1 MSDSVFALM
10 QSRPFSSARLI
21 FRLIIPFFLALS
33 SSVAGASPA
42 TSKELLTA
50 GRVDEAIASLENDI
64 AKSPSDADAQNL
76 LCRAYFMLDE
86 WDRAIGA
93 CERARSLDP
102 QRGRYHLWLGRAYGG
117 KAEHAGFMSAAGLA
131 KKVRG
136 SFERAVELDPKDW
149 EARADLA
156 DFYLDAPGIVGG
168 GRDKA
173 QAQADALMALN
184 AGMGHLLQARIAAKG
199 KDAATAER
207 EYRAAIDASHS
218 GARAWFEL
226 GYFLFHANRL
236 DEMEQAFRK
245 VESAAAERAP
255 GDRIPT
261 DRSDALR
268 DAASV
273 LLRANRDLPLAV
285 RLLRKY
291 LASPVEEAPAFK
303 AHDLLGQIL
312 EKQGDRAG
320 AAEEFRAALGMVHGY
335 ARAQEDLKRVA
346 R

>member
-1 MSDSVFALM
+1 MAPRSKWCLERSVPDSSFPLMKLRALLFA
-10 QSRPFSSARLI
+10 STTSV
-21 FRLIIPFFLALS
+21 FLALLS
-33 SSVAGASPA
+33 SPASASPS
-42 TSKELLTA
+42 SKELLTA
-50 GRVDEAIASLENDI
+50 GRVDEAMASLESEI
-64 AKSPSDADAQNL
+64 AKSPSNAEAQNL

-86 WDRAIGA
+86 WDRAVGA

-102 QRGRYHLWLGRAYGG
+102 QNSRYHLWLGRVYGG
-117 KAEHAGFMSAAGLA
+117 KAEHAGFLSAAGLA
-131 KKVRG
+131 KKVRT
-136 SFERAVELDPKDW
+136 SFERAVELDLKDW

-156 DFYLDAPGIVGG
+156 DFYLEAPGIVGG
-168 GRDKA
+168 GRERA
-173 QAQADALMALN
+173 QAQIDAMMPLN
-184 AGMGHLLQARIAAKG
+184 AMMAHLLQAKIAARN
-199 KDAATAER
+199 KDSATAER
-207 EYRAAIDASHS
+207 EYRAAIDSSHS

-226 GYFLFHANRL
+226 GYFYFHANRL

-245 VESAAAERAP
+245 VETAP
-255 GDRIPT
+255 PDRP
-261 DRSDALR
+261 DALR

-291 LASPVEEAPAFK
+291 LAYPAEEAPAFK

-320 AAEEFRAALGMVHGY
+320 AAEEFRAALAMAHGY
-335 ARAQEDLKRVA
+335 TRAQEDLRRVS